1 MKSNKKLILASASP
15 RRQEL
20 MKDIGCPFECIPSN
34 AKENLKQLL
43 SIDLAIEQIAYDKA
57 KDVFMQHPQDVVI
70 GCDTMVVLNG
80 IALGKPKNE
89 EDAKRMLQNLSGKTH
104 QVITGVAILTEN
116 EKLLFHEVTN
126 VTFYDLNENTINAYI
141 KTGESMDKAGS
152 YGIQGYGK
160 ILVKGIQ
167 GDYFNVVGL
176 PVARLYREL
185 KHMNILNFDE
195 KGK

>member
-34 AKENLKQLL
+34 VKENLKQSL

-185 KHMNILNFDE
+185 KRMNILNFDE

>member
-34 AKENLKQLL
+34 AKENLKQSL

-126 VTFYDLNENTINAYI
+126 VTFYDLNENIINAYI

-185 KHMNILNFDE
+185 KRMNVLDFDE

>member
-34 AKENLKQLL
+34 AKENLKQSL

-126 VTFYDLNENTINAYI
+126 VTFYDLNENIINAYI

-185 KHMNILNFDE
+185 KRMNILNFD
-195 KGK
+195 

>member
-34 AKENLKQLL
+34 AKENLKQSL

-57 KDVFMQHPQDVVI
+57 KDVFMQHPQDVVV

-80 IALGKPKNE
+80 MALGKPKDE

-104 QVITGVAILTEN
+104 QVITGVAILSEN

-126 VTFYDLNENTINAYI
+126 VTFYDLNENIINTYI

-185 KHMNILNFDE
+185 KRMNILNFDE

>member
-1 MKSNKKLILASASP
+1 MKSNKKVILASASP

-34 AKENLKQLL
+34 AKENLNQSL

-57 KDVFMQHPQDVVI
+57 KDVFMQYSQDVVI

-80 IALGKPKNE
+80 IALGKPKDE
-89 EDAKRMLQNLSGKTH
+89 EDAKKMLRNLSGKTH

-116 EKLLFHEVTN
+116 KKFVFHEVTN
-126 VTFYDLNENTINAYI
+126 VTFYDLNETIINSYI

-152 YGIQGYGK
+152 YGIQGHGK

-185 KHMNILNFDE
+185 KCMNILDFDE
-195 KGK
+195 K

>member
-34 AKENLKQLL
+34 AKENLNQSL

-57 KDVFMQHPQDVVI
+57 KDVFMQHPQDVVV

-80 IALGKPKNE
+80 IALGKPKDE
-89 EDAKRMLQNLSGKTH
+89 EDAKRMLRNLSGKTH
-104 QVITGVAILTEN
+104 QVITGVAIVMEN
-116 EKLLFHEVTN
+116 EKFLFHEVTN
-126 VTFYDLNENTINAYI
+126 VTFYDLNENSINAYI
-141 KTGESMDKAGS
+141 ETGESMDKAGS

-185 KHMNILNFDE
+185 KRMNVLDFDE
-195 KGK
+195 K